1 MVLMQG
7 FGDEQIKRQDFMDNQ
22 IFDLVNRLIPS
33 EKVIERDIGRNVPRP
48 TNSGIGGVPCPQV
61 GRKGHNMNDH
71 TLPGSVALIW
81 AGSFK

>member
-1 MVLMQG
+1 MKS
-7 FGDEQIKRQDFMDNQ
+7 FTEDQIKRQDFVDNE
-22 IFDLVNRLIPS
+22 IYDLVKRLIS
-33 EKVIERDIGRNVPRP
+33 SIREIEWNIGRNVPRP
-48 TNSGIGGVPCPQV
+48 ANSGIGGVPCPQA